1 MRISDWSS
9 DVCSSDLPAALFEPP
24 FAIYN
29 RRGRSALVL
38 VCEHASNRMP
48 ERYQRLGLSENDLLR
63 HIAWDMGALE
73 VAQARSDERR
83 VGKECVSTCRSRWS
97 PYPNKKK
104 NKPTKKKNKKK

>member
-9 DVCSSDLPAALFEPP
+9 DVCSSDLPAALVEPP

-73 VAQARSDERR
+73 VAQACAERLDAPLI
-83 VGKECVSTCRSRWS
+83 SATYSRLLLDLNRPLDADDS
-97 PYPNKKK
+97 IVAPSEDR
-104 NKPTKKKNKKK
+104 